1 MRDHDERSSRSVGAA
16 GEDVPGRGMDRRT
29 LLKMFGAGAIGLG
42 AASGLAACSNTTTG
56 TVAGSTT
63 GSTSKTKGTPAAAA
77 TGGQIL
83 IGYITPKTGPLAPF
97 SQSDS
102 YVISKIRATSAYKTG
117 ITVGGKKYSIKIVEM
132 DSQSTSNRAA
142 QVTQQLAQSTKADL
156 ILTANAPETTNP
168 VATACQQYHVPSVAT
183 VCPWESWYVGLG
195 GNPGNPT
202 TTFQYCT
209 LFFFGMKEFAGTFL
223 PMWERIQKQTGAPK
237 VFAGAYPN
245 DADGNAFR
253 QGFPPFAEKLGYRF
267 VTGGAYTDG
276 QSNYSSMINKF
287 KATTCAFFSN
297 APLPPTFNTFWKQ
310 AITQGYKPKLATV
323 AKVLLFPSTV
333 TALGSLATNIATDA
347 WWTPFSPYKSSL
359 SGETCKSLAKGWQ
372 DTSGKEW
379 WQSLGSCYSLFEV
392 AVEGFKAVTT
402 PHDHAQVAAAL
413 HKVSYT
419 GMSGPLDFGSGP
431 APGVGIVLPV
441 GVQWRKGKTLLGK
454 TFPYEPFVV
463 DNSLNKHVP
472 ITGDLE
478 VGTY

>member
-1 MRDHDERSSRSVGAA
+1 MPDQDDVTGRDAGT
-16 GEDVPGRGMDRRT
+16 GEDGGRRGIDRRT
-29 LLKMFGAGAIGLG
+29 LLKMFGAGAVGLG
-42 AASGLAACSNTTTG
+42 ASATLAACGSSGSGNSAGASPTT
-56 TVAGSTT
+56 AGGAS
-63 GSTSKTKGTPAAAA
+63 AAPKA
-77 TGGQIL
+77 TGGEIK

-102 YVISKIRATSAYKTG
+102 YILTKIRASAAFKNG
-117 ITVGGKKYSIKIVEM
+117 ITVGGKRYSVKIIEM

-142 QVTQQLAQSTKADL
+142 QVTQQLAQSTKVDL

-168 VATACQQYHVPSVAT
+168 VATACQQYQVPSVAT
-183 VCPWESWYVGLG
+183 VCPWESWYAGLG
-195 GNPGNPT
+195 GNPGKPT

-223 PMWERIQKQTGAPK
+223 PMWDRIQKKTGAPK
-237 VFAGAYPN
+237 VFGGAYPN

-253 QGFPPFAEKLGYRF
+253 AGFPPYAAKKGYKF

-276 QSNYSSMINKF
+276 QSNYSSMIDKF
-287 KATTCAFFSN
+287 KSQTCAFFSN
-297 APLPPTFNTFWKQ
+297 APLPPTFNTFWKE

-333 TALGSLATNIATDA
+333 TALGSLADNIATDA

-359 SGETCKSLAKGWQ
+359 TGESCKTLGKGWQ
-372 DTSGKEW
+372 DQSGKEW
-379 WQSLGSCYSLFEV
+379 WQSLGSAYSLFEV
-392 AVEGFKAVTT
+392 AAEGFKAVDT

-419 GMSGPLDFGSGP
+419 GMCGPLDFASGP
-431 APGVGIVLPV
+431 APGVGIILPV

-454 TFPYEPFVV
+454 KFPYEAYVV

-478 VGTY
+478 AGTY